1 MAGRGRGR
9 ANTLPAWMTKQGLN
23 EPPAGPLPESRPP
36 PPAEGPP
43 PRNGQF
49 DDAPE
54 PNRGPMTRNDIG
66 VPSGGKRRSRSRDRG
81 NGPNGNMRGLPPR
94 QDRPRSHSRDRGNGP
109 NGDARG
115 PPPRQDRPRSR
126 SRDRGN
132 GRDRGY
138 GYDADRRREDP
149 YRCGPPRGRS
159 RSRSRERQDY
169 RGDYR
174 RGGDRYENRGYG
186 YRGPRNDGRPMRR
199 EEEAMERGYRRP
211 APNGHDDRTSRRYAS
226 DYQP

>member
-23 EPPAGPLPESRPP
+23 EPPAGPLPDSRPP

-54 PNRGPMTRNDIG
+54 PNRGPMTRNDI
-66 VPSGGKRRSRSRDRG
+66 
-81 NGPNGNMRGLPPR
+81 
-94 QDRPRSHSRDRGNGP
+94 
-109 NGDARG
+109 
-115 PPPRQDRPRSR
+115 
-126 SRDRGN
+126 
-132 GRDRGY
+132 DRGY